1 MKITAIVQARTG
13 STRLPGKVLMD
24 LGGETVLARVLR
36 RLGRA
41 SRIDEMVVATTDTAS
56 DDEIGTECARLQVP
70 CFHGSQ
76 DNVLDRYSKAAE
88 QFHSDLIV
96 RVTADCPLLDPE
108 VLDEVV
114 AACITKNIDL
124 SCNDVPHT
132 FPRGLDVEAFTIE
145 TLRRVQGMADQPYQ
159 REHVTPIVY
168 ERPDIFRTYVVK
180 GDRDLSHLRWTVDT
194 PEDLELTRAIYAHFE
209 NRDDFG
215 WREALEL
222 VDCHPELAQIN
233 AHIAQKPVIEIA
245 NAS

>member
-1 MKITAIVQARTG
+1 
-13 STRLPGKVLMD
+13 MD

-41 SRIDEMVVATTDTAS
+41 SRIDGMVVATTDTAS

-76 DNVLDRYSKAAE
+76 HNVLDRYLRAAE
-88 QFHSDLIV
+88 QFHTDLIV

-108 VLDEVV
+108 VVDEVV
-114 AACITKNIDL
+114 ATCITKNVDL

-145 TLRRVQGMADQPYQ
+145 TLRRVHDMADQPYQ
-159 REHVTPIVY
+159 REHVTALIY
-168 ERPDIFRTYVVK
+168 ERPDIFRTYSVK
-180 GDRDLSHLRWTVDT
+180 ADRDLSHLRWTIDT
-194 PEDLELTRAIYAHFE
+194 PEDLKLTRAIYAHFE

-222 VDCHPELAQIN
+222 IDSHPELAEIN
-233 AHIAQKPVIEIA
+233 AYVAQKPVTEIA
-245 NAS
+245 NVS